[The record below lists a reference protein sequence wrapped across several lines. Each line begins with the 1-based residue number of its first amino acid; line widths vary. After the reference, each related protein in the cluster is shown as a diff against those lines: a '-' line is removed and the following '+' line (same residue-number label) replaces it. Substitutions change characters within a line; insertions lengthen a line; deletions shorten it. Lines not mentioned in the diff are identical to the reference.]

1 MTLEGKE
8 GGLGQFSGERGRG
21 VAQKRTRQTARRQ
34 EPREIFQRVVNS
46 WAPSGRKM
54 GYGAATAA
62 EPSKGDRDREE
73 GEKKKKEATAT
84 DTLFSIKL
92 NFFPG
97 KGSLHLSLDGADS
110 SPPSKDQVFGYPSE

>member
-1 MTLEGKE
+1 MTLQRMERGRE
-8 GGLGQFSGERGRG
+8 GQFSVGREEG
-21 VAQKRTRQTARRQ
+21 GSPLTKRPRQTARRQ

-54 GYGAATAA
+54 GYGAAATAA
-62 EPSKGDRDREE
+62 EPSKGDREEE
-73 GEKKKKEATAT
+73 GEKKKEATAT

-97 KGSLHLSLDGADS
+97 TRSLHLSLDGADG
-110 SPPSKDQVFGYPSE
+110 SPQHKDQVFGQE